1 MRSCFLKKICC
12 MQGSNLRPLRSRPY
26 VLTIRPPERYTSGD
40 LILYLSTR
48 IDLNSVYR
56 NFQLYSGKIWWILSQ
71 NFVYFIISLF
81 FFELNWTNFVDYLIQ
96 PPKYYPEN
104 VIRPNIGCR
113 GLVKR
118 NIIKIAP
125 GIANELMS
133 WQEDVRLRCAQLL
146 CAIGKVYE

>member
-1 MRSCFLKKICC
+1 

-56 NFQLYSGKIWWILSQ
+56 NFQLYSGKRWWILSLV
-71 NFVYFIISLF
+71 FVSAIKPTKFRLFHHFII